1 MSEFWWGVL
10 SLPIVVAALAVTAS
24 AVMGAWLLYEKWAT
38 QRWTRLQEVQVP
50 EKIGTEGR
58 FQTWTAAR
66 TGNRGGYLSL
76 LLAGGRGYCF
86 RLTPGTAVLFLS
98 AGKTDTK
105 RARII
110 RAALERTLS
119 ESAKAEGSSA

>member
-10 SLPIVVAALAVTAS
+10 ALPIIVTALAAAAS
-24 AVMGAWLLYEKWAT
+24 AVMGAWTLYEKWAI

-50 EKIGTEGR
+50 EKIGAEGR

-76 LLAGGRGYCF
+76 LLAGGKGFCF

-98 AGKTDTK
+98 AGKADTK
-105 RARII
+105 KARII
-110 RAALERTLS
+110 REALERMLS
-119 ESAKAEGSSA
+119 ESAKAEGRSA